1 MESFAILGPGDPSR
15 DKQSGVAN
23 PETDMLAIPPWVGD
37 AGALLHI
44 LISKWMNSRMNE
56 EEEVNTWRKAFGN
69 KELLAAFD
77 AGRPVPPISIR

>member
-44 LISKWMNSRMNE
+44 FK
-56 EEEVNTWRKAFGN
+56 
-69 KELLAAFD
+69 
-77 AGRPVPPISIR
+77 